1 MILLSGCEKGGVG
14 KSNIAGNLGVYG
26 TIRAIDTVIL
36 DADPMATTTKYIDRR
51 NALNLPTVHCVQ
63 KTGDVFATAKDLA
76 KRYQLVII
84 DAGGRDSKE
93 LRTAMVAAD
102 RMMIP
107 MQASQADLETL
118 PYMDELLGLTR
129 TMNPHLEAFVVLSR
143 APTNPMINEVAEA
156 REPLDQFDSFKLATT
171 IIRERKIY
179 RDGWLQ
185 GRGVVEMKNSKARAE
200 IQLLAAEMFP
210 HLVGVRK

>member
-14 KSNIAGNLGVYG
+14 KSNIGGNLGVYSTQKG
-26 TIRAIDTVIL
+26 VDTVIL
-36 DADPMATTTKYIDRR
+36 DADPMATITKFIARR
-51 NALNLPTVHCVQ
+51 NALGLPTVHSVQ
-63 KTGDVFATAKDLA
+63 KTGDVYATAKDLA
-76 KRYQLVII
+76 QRYQLVII

-102 RMMIP
+102 RMMVP

-118 PYMDELLGLTR
+118 PHMDELLGLAR

-156 REPLDQFDSFKLATT
+156 RELFVDFDSFQLARS

-185 GRGVVEMKNSKARAE
+185 GRGVVELKNGKARAE

-210 HLVGVRK
+210 HLVGAK